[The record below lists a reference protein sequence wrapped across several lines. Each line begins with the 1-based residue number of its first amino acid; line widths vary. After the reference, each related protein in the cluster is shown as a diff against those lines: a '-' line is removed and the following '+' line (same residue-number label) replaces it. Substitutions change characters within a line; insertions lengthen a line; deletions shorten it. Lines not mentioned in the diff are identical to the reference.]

1 IHCVWINDEDI
12 EIIAARNASVSHN
25 PESNAKLAA
34 GIAPAPKLLKAGI
47 TVGLGTD
54 GCASNNNLDLFH
66 EMDMVA
72 KLHKVDTFD
81 PTMMDATTVVKM
93 ATIEGARAIGLDK
106 LTGSIEV
113 GKQADLIVIDTQTP
127 HLTPIYHPESH
138 IVYTAKSSD
147 VRDVVVDGCILVKD
161 RKVLSLDVEEIMA
174 KVREIAGHIKS

>member
-1 IHCVWINDEDI
+1 
-12 EIIAARNASVSHN
+12 
-25 PESNAKLAA
+25 LAA

-81 PTMMDATTVVKM
+81 PTTMDATTVVKM

-174 KVREIAGHIKS
+174 KVREIAGHIKKQN